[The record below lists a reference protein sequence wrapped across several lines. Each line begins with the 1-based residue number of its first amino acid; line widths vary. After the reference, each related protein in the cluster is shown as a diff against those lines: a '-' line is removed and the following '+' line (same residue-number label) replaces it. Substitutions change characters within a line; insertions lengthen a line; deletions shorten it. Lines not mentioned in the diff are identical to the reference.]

1 MACSSGVPT
10 SKVGMPA
17 WLGSGDG
24 LLPGCRLLVPTGWQG
39 QGGFLG
45 PLVSRAPPSRPN
57 RPKAPPPDT
66 IALGIGF
73 RSMIYDFR
81 EGRKHPAYRRDL
93 SNSVGGGP
101 PPSLELLGTSACGCV
116 LGKTHSFLLLTS
128 KVTKTG
134 FQSLAL
140 SRALTCS

>member
-1 MACSSGVPT
+1 
-10 SKVGMPA
+10 MPA

-73 RSMIYDFR
+73 RSMTF
-81 EGRKHPAYRRDL
+81 GRDA
-93 SNSVGGGP
+93 NIP
-101 PPSLELLGTSACGCV
+101 PTAEIFPTQWAEARHLL
-116 LGKTHSFLLLTS
+116 
-128 KVTKTG
+128 
-134 FQSLAL
+134 
-140 SRALTCS
+140 